1 MYGSNYQT
9 LTLKDSTG
17 KEMFEKT
24 AFPDRYSDET
34 SNGTTVGVYLNIVLK
49 SYHIIRLD
57 GSECLS
63 LRCDGWLMLTFR
75 ISSSVSKV
83 FERPSSSSD

>member
-49 SYHIIRLD
+49 SYLFVWM
-57 GSECLS
+57 EANVFLS
-63 LRCDGWLMLTFR
+63 VVMGG
-75 ISSSVSKV
+75 
-83 FERPSSSSD
+83 